1 MFCGN
6 KLNIIENYYN
16 TNRNICNINYNLNKS
31 SENKKAV
38 KVYYKLLN
46 IFLFCKQK

>member
-16 TNRNICNINYNLNKS
+16 TNWSICNINYNLNKS
-31 SENKKAV
+31 SENKKEA
-38 KVYYKLLN
+38 KVYYKFLN
-46 IFLFCKQK
+46 IFLFCKKN